1 MSRKNLERALFIM
14 IGVELLAAVSL
25 VVWAVFIRSDKP
37 TITNTQPTTTVATH
51 TPVVEPVL
59 YAQGLTRPTSIASLP
74 GSTDKRL
81 FVTEAAGQVR
91 AITPDA
97 QLAGTALLDIRS
109 RVLDNGQEMG
119 LLGLAFHPKF
129 TSNGYM
135 YVNYVSKAQETIV
148 ARYTVDQKTFT
159 ADPASEKVLLKIKQP
174 YVNHKG
180 GALAFGP
187 DGFLYIGMG
196 DGGSAGDPQNR
207 AQNRQELLGKILRLD
222 VDHSSNGNAYSIP
235 SGNPFAEGKGGKAE
249 IWALGL
255 RNPWR
260 ISFDSQTGDLY
271 IADVGQDK
279 YEEMDFEKRGTAGGQ
294 NYGWRCK
301 EGLHDYNTANCAADT
316 ILTDPIFEYSH
327 DENRC
332 SITGGYVYR
341 GSKYP
346 SLTGKYLYGDY
357 CGGQLYYAEQ
367 TGGQWKQTQAATTAF
382 GISTFGQGS
391 DGEIYLADIKTGSL
405 YHLTDSKQ

>member
-1 MSRKNLERALFIM
+1 MSRKHLERVLIIV
-14 IGVELLAAVSL
+14 IGVELLAALSL

-37 TITNTQPTTTVATH
+37 TITNTQPKTVTVATH
-51 TPVVEPVL
+51 TPKVEPVL
-59 YAQGLTRPTSIASLP
+59 YAQGLTRPTSIVSLSD
-74 GSTDKRL
+74 STDKRL
-81 FVTEAAGQVR
+81 FVTEAAGQIR

-97 QLAGTALLDIRS
+97 QLASAPILDIRS

-129 TSNGYM
+129 TSNGYI
-135 YVNYVSKAQETIV
+135 YVDYVDKAQETII
-148 ARYTVDQKTFT
+148 ARYTVDQKTFS
-159 ADPASEKVLLKIKQP
+159 ADPASEKVLLRIKQP

-187 DGFLYIGMG
+187 NGYLYIGMG
-196 DGGSAGDPQNR
+196 DGGSAGDPENR
-207 AQNRQELLGKILRLD
+207 AQNRQELLGKILRID
-222 VDHSSNGNAYSIP
+222 VDHGDPYSIP
-235 SGNPFAEGKGGKAE
+235 KDNPFAEGKGGKPE

-260 ISFDSQTGDLY
+260 ITFDSQTGDMY

-279 YEEMDFEKRGTAGGQ
+279 YEEMDFEQIGTAGGQ

-301 EGLHDYNTANCAADT
+301 EGLHDYNPGSCTAST
-316 ILTDPIFEYSH
+316 ILTEPAFEYTH

-341 GSKYP
+341 GREYP
-346 SLTGKYLYGDY
+346 SLGGKYIYGDY
-357 CGGQLYYAEQ
+357 CSGQLYYAEQ
-367 TGGQWKQTQAATTAF
+367 VGGKWRQTLAASTQY

-391 DGEIYLADIKTGSL
+391 DGELYLADIKTGNL
-405 YHLTDSKQ
+405 YHVTDSKQ